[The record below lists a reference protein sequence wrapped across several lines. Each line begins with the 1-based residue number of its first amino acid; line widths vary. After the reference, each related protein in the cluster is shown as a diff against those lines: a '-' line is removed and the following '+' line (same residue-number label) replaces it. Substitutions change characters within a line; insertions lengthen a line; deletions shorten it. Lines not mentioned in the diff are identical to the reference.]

1 MMLAAIADFGHHQ
14 SPITNVYLTVWHH
27 SPRNGHSWHG
37 TRAPGDP
44 SCASLP
50 ALLLS
55 TAPVFDVSPPVLP
68 TVVLPTV
75 VLRYSFG
82 IFVTLSIHIFVTL
95 SNTLLLSLMLGKAL
109 LLSLMLGKGMAALT
123 CFYFR

>member
-68 TVVLPTV
+68 TVVL
-75 VLRYSFG
+75 RYSFG

-95 SNTLLLSLMLGKAL
+95 SNTLLLSLMLGK
-109 LLSLMLGKGMAALT
+109 GMAALT